1 MFSIVQLYLFVGRYA
16 RLNLNFIISTTTT
29 TVAEIQWMERNE
41 THVCHII
48 HLKSQKKNET
58 KLIFVYCNNRN
69 EIVDIFFQLLFR
81 RFFFGPTGIPLHF
94 FLFHS
99 WRYASVVVRWNN
111 TNCYTQK
118 LKNNTL
124 FCFSFHLKLQSTVIH
139 SFQNVL
145 SSGCVQI
152 KYLLISTELGE
163 IVVFFWFVLVFST
176 EIDIWAW
183 KRTKHSESIE

>member
-81 RFFFGPTGIPLHF
+81 RFFFSGSLEFHYIF
-94 FLFHS
+94 FS
-99 WRYASVVVRWNN
+99 SIRDDM
-111 TNCYTQK
+111 
-118 LKNNTL
+118 
-124 FCFSFHLKLQSTVIH
+124 HL
-139 SFQNVL
+139 
-145 SSGCVQI
+145 
-152 KYLLISTELGE
+152 
-163 IVVFFWFVLVFST
+163 
-176 EIDIWAW
+176 
-183 KRTKHSESIE
+183 